1 MVLVQVCSD
10 AMMED
15 LSFVPDLPSGPL
27 DTYRNAASFDWKRLK
42 LALEGDIENLKLK
55 RLQVTPRFFVRCS
68 NHLVRY
74 MVVNNDQ

>member
-1 MVLVQVCSD
+1 
-10 AMMED
+10 MED

-55 RLQVTPRFFVRCS
+55 VSESVLMSDLSVCS
-68 NHLVRY
+68 IGSHLICK
-74 MVVNNDQ
+74 

>member
-1 MVLVQVCSD
+1 
-10 AMMED
+10 MED

-55 RLQVTPRFFVRCS
+55 VSESVLMSVLSVWS
-68 NHLVRY
+68 IGSHLICK
-74 MVVNNDQ
+74 